1 VSTTED
7 RLRDAFRADAE
18 SIRPGTIRLAPR
30 PAADPPARQRSR
42 PAGKPARPRRGR
54 RLGIPLAAAA
64 AVSIIVAAAAAV
76 SAIGPGS
83 HADHPPAGPASGA
96 VPPFFVAVEPG
107 TVAGLS
113 NSAALQVRSSATGRI
128 VAQVRP
134 PARNRYFQA
143 VASLGGDRTF
153 IAAAAAG
160 TPLSRPDSSCGTWL
174 YRFRLTAQ
182 GRPADVTLLRPRLP
196 GNVTAIAGSADGNV
210 VAYNLR
216 LCRSF
221 SVLAGRVT
229 VLSLRTGHGTSWP
242 YAGPTGPFSLSLSA
256 HGRLLGMVT
265 SADGGAVQP
274 PLDAD
279 QDAVYVLPT
288 RGPGGLLGQHDR
300 RVAGPAPHWAL
311 TEALT
316 PGGATSIALLPV
328 PSETGAT
335 PQLPLSEYNTAT
347 GRLVR
352 VLTMLPLRGGLSA
365 GLTVTPDASGRYLL
379 LFGLDGGF
387 ERISTRTGQL
397 TVIPGTLRYEPL
409 SGAW

>member
-1 VSTTED
+1 VSTIED

-18 SIRPGTIRLAPR
+18 SIRPDTTRPAPR
-30 PAADPPARQRSR
+30 PAADPPGPQRSR
-42 PAGKPARPRRGR
+42 PAGKPARARRGR

-64 AVSIIVAAAAAV
+64 AVSIIAAAAAAV
-76 SAIGPGS
+76 SVIGPGS
-83 HADHPPAGPASGA
+83 RAGHPPAGPASGA
-96 VPPFFVAVEPG
+96 VPAFFVAVEPG

-113 NSAALQVRSSATGRI
+113 NSAALQVRSSATGRV

-160 TPLSRPDSSCGTWL
+160 TPLSRPDSSCGSWL

-196 GNVTAIAGSADGNV
+196 GTITAIAGSADGNV

-242 YAGPTGPFSLSLSA
+242 YAGPIGPFSLSLSA

-265 SADGGAVQP
+265 RAGGGTPRP
-274 PLDAD
+274 PLYAD
-279 QDAVYVLPT
+279 YDAVYVLPT

-316 PGGATSIALLPV
+316 PDGTTSIALLPV
-328 PSETGAT
+328 PSKTGAA
-335 PQLPLSEYNTAT
+335 PQLPLSEYSTAT

-352 VLTMLPLRGGLSA
+352 VLTMLPPRPPAA

>member
-1 VSTTED
+1 VSTIED

-18 SIRPGTIRLAPR
+18 SIRPDTIRLAPR
-30 PAADPPARQRSR
+30 PAADPPGRQRSR

-64 AVSIIVAAAAAV
+64 AVSIIAAAAAAV
-76 SAIGPGS
+76 SVIGPGS
-83 HADHPPAGPASGA
+83 RAGHPPAGPASEA
-96 VPPFFVAVEPG
+96 VPAFFVAVEPG

-113 NSAALQVRSSATGRI
+113 NSAALQVRSSATGRV

-196 GNVTAIAGSADGNV
+196 GTITAIAGSADGNV

-265 SADGGAVQP
+265 SAETPQP
-274 PLDAD
+274 PLYAD
-279 QDAVYVLPT
+279 HDAVYVLPT

-316 PGGATSIALLPV
+316 PDGAVSIALLPV
-328 PSETGAT
+328 PSKTGAA

-352 VLTMLPLRGGLSA
+352 VLTMLPSRPPAA

-379 LFGLDGGF
+379 LFGLDGSF
-387 ERISTRTGQL
+387 EHISTRTGQL